1 MTKKSKSIFS
11 PLWWGLGLALACVSP
26 AFASESFDNQAI
38 QFDKDTSVEFEFVES
53 RGAYQSTF
61 GIVNLSTG
69 EKTPLLREVK
79 PSDDNQ
85 QISSRNKDFLGTP
98 GNTVPNPFAEF
109 NFKANTPYSLY
120 LESTIKG
127 KDGGIVY
134 TSSRA
139 NKAGNQQAKLSENF
153 SGLEDGRGV
162 KISWDDTGSVL
173 VKPSK
178 DDSDFNDFVV
188 IAGGFKPCR
197 YGDSGLIP
205 VQPAPIPVE
214 VEVPIVKP
222 KPPVRQIIPQTW

>member
-1 MTKKSKSIFS
+1 MTKKSKNIFS
-11 PLWWGLGLALACVSP
+11 PLGWGLGLALACVSP

-61 GIVNLSTG
+61 GVVNLSTG
-69 EKTPLLREVK
+69 EKTPLFREVK
-79 PSDDNQ
+79 PSDENQ
-85 QISSRNKDFLGTP
+85 ETSSRQKDFLGTP

-109 NFKANTPYSLY
+109 SFKANTPYSIY

-127 KDGGIVY
+127 KDAGIVY
-134 TSSRA
+134 SLNRV
-139 NKAGNQQAKLSENF
+139 NKAGNQQAKLSENS
-153 SGLEDGRGV
+153 SGLGNGRGV

-173 VKPSK
+173 VKPNK

-197 YGDSGLIP
+197 YGDSGVIP
-205 VQPAPIPVE
+205 VPPSPVPVE
-214 VEVPIVKP
+214 VPVPQTAPAK
-222 KPPVRQIIPQTW
+222 IIPQTW

>member
-1 MTKKSKSIFS
+1 MIKKSKNIFS
-11 PLWWGLGLALACVSP
+11 SLWWGLGLALACVSP

-61 GIVNLSTG
+61 GVVNLSTG
-69 EKTPLLREVK
+69 EKTPLFQEVK

-85 QISSRNKDFLGTP
+85 DNSSRQKDFLGTP

-109 NFKANTPYSLY
+109 SFKANTPYSLY

-127 KDGGIVY
+127 KDAGIVY
-134 TSSRA
+134 SSNRV
-139 NKAGNQQAKLSENF
+139 NKAGNQQAKLSENS
-153 SGLEDGRGV
+153 SGLDDSRGI
-162 KISWDDTGSVL
+162 KISWDDTGSLL
-173 VKPSK
+173 VKPGK
-178 DDSDFNDFVV
+178 DDSDYDDFTV

-205 VQPAPIPVE
+205 VPQSPAPVE
-214 VEVPIVKP
+214 VEVTVPQRTPAK
-222 KPPVRQIIPQTW
+222 IIPQTW